1 MPGQGESD
9 DQWTFRGTI
18 YTGAEVISFTSETPI
33 SSVANKSDNISIKWL
48 DICLNNFKDPG
59 GGYKWSLRDIYYF

>member
-18 YTGAEVISFTSETPI
+18 YTGAEAISFTSETPI
-33 SSVANKSDNISIKWL
+33 SSVANTT
-48 DICLNNFKDPG
+48 
-59 GGYKWSLRDIYYF
+59 GYDY